1 VESPATGISQ
11 QIAVFYGRARGFAL
25 MIRRRRGLR
34 LETHPV
40 SSQKEG
46 TMTPATHTPPR
57 SAVVV
62 NGGTIT
68 SPRPVGP
75 TVTAQPASSDRPFVR
90 YVWAAAR
97 MCLGWTF
104 LWAFIDKAFGL
115 GHETPS
121 AGAWINGGNPTKG
134 FLSGSVGP
142 FSGIYHSI
150 AGADAVN
157 VLFMVGLFGIGAAL
171 LLGIAMRPACIAG
184 ATLLLLM
191 WSASLPPANN
201 VFMDDHIIYAL
212 VLIGLSA
219 VGAGKTLGL
228 GARWERSAAVKRYAW
243 LA

>member
-1 VESPATGISQ
+1 
-11 QIAVFYGRARGFAL
+11 
-25 MIRRRRGLR
+25 
-34 LETHPV
+34 
-40 SSQKEG
+40 
-46 TMTPATHTPPR
+46 MTPATQTPPR

-68 SPRPVGP
+68 APRPVGP
-75 TVTAQPASSDRPFVR
+75 AVTAQPASSDRPFVR
-90 YVWAAAR
+90 YLWAATR
-97 MCLGWTF
+97 VCLGWTF
-104 LWAFIDKAFGL
+104 LWPFIDKTFGL

-121 AGAWINGGNPTKG
+121 AGAWISGGNPTKG

-150 AGADAVN
+150 AGAGAVN
-157 VLFMVGLFGIGAAL
+157 LLFMVGLLGIGVAL

-184 ATLLLLM
+184 ATMLILM

-201 VFMDDHIIYAL
+201 LFMDDHIIYAL
-212 VLIGLSA
+212 VLIGLAS

-228 GARWERSAAVKRYAW
+228 GARWARTGVVQRYAW